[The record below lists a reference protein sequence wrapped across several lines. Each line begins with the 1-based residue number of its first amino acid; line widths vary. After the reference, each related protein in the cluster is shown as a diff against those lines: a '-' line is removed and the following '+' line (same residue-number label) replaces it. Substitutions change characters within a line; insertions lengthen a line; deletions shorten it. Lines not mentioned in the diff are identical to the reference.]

1 MDADSDL
8 RTHPWTASG
17 VADDDAWAVD
27 RLPWPEV
34 RRRLARDPRLLV
46 SVGSLEQHGP
56 HLPLGTGTLIAEHVV
71 RQLSRRLG
79 ILRAPA
85 FPYGVN
91 LRGSDRFPGTAGL
104 RRKTLHRAVNEIF
117 ASWEDHGV
125 AEFLVVTASR
135 SEPHMDAL
143 LMALTSDARTTVID
157 LFALDVSR
165 HRAAAGEPEHA
176 GEVETSLML
185 YLRPD
190 LVRPEAVQ
198 DAPLEDRAVKR
209 YVGGRPLTPPES
221 TQGVIGRP
229 SEGDP
234 ERGRAILEA
243 WIDSLLSLLSP
254 PSASGSPAGPHPPVD
269 V

>member
-1 MDADSDL
+1 MTDRDPSP
-8 RTHPWTASG
+8 RPWTPTAE
-17 VADDDAWAVD
+17 ADDDAWALD
-27 RLPWPEV
+27 RLPWPQV
-34 RRRLARDPRLLV
+34 RRHLARDPRLLV
-46 SVGSLEQHGP
+46 AVGSLEQHGP

-71 RQLSRRLG
+71 RRLSRRLG

-176 GEVETSLML
+176 GEVETSLL
-185 YLRPD
+185 LHLRPD

-198 DAPLEDRAVKR
+198 DAPLESRAVRR

-221 TQGVIGRP
+221 TGGVIGRP
-229 SEGDP
+229 SEGDA
-234 ERGRAILEA
+234 ERGRAILDS
-243 WIDSLLSLLSP
+243 WIDDLTELLGVP
-254 PSASGSPAGPHPPVD
+254 PASGAPPGSPSPSV